1 MAINIP
7 KTCFRYQGK
16 KYKFTAV
23 LNDADN
29 STLGLDPSYVQEF
42 EYVNELNKLCLVGSL
57 TYEDVEGKVVN
68 YISKR
73 YVSIAVRV
81 AELDQKSDSIFTIE
95 KEKDDSVFE
104 HTFIVNSID
113 VLGREDAVITY
124 KLNLVSSSYFN
135 LTANIQHSTYASK
148 DGPQPILKNLQDC
161 LTLNS
166 DDEIQLACDADS
178 FEKSMDSIKT
188 DYITQVND
196 NKFTTFRYLMNKLFY
211 CENKDNNFKFLYYDE
226 FSCKYKMMNL
236 GQLNSTCQ
244 GVADPIV
251 ISMFKTKEEMY
262 TYQNACDIGTVNKFP
277 KTSSFKSTF
286 SKQHSSYDYSKNEIS
301 TKTTNQDEVNN
312 YANSYYNDEATSQNI
327 FQKMPYEYEYVQAGS
342 FWNNDFNTYDD
353 ICNMLLN
360 DNALIIEID
369 GSMKRQPADVI
380 FLMVPPDPSNQT
392 TEDGNQYKDLK
403 DRYSQLQGEWII
415 GKVRHSISPAQ
426 ETYRQNLILF
436 RNHLNQSK
444 IEKK

>member
-1 MAINIP
+1 MAISFP
-7 KTCFRYQGK
+7 KACFRYQGK
-16 KYKFTAV
+16 KYKLVA
-23 LNDADN
+23 AISDN
-29 STLGLDPSYVQEF
+29 ESHSLGLDPGHVIEF

-57 TYEDVEGKVVN
+57 TYEDVEGKVAN
-68 YISKR
+68 FISKR
-73 YVSIAVRV
+73 HVNVIVRI
-81 AELDQKSDSIFTIE
+81 AELEQPTDGPFTIE
-95 KEKDDSVFE
+95 KEKAGSVFE
-104 HTFIVNSID
+104 HIFIVSNID
-113 VLGREDAVITY
+113 VLGREEAVITY
-124 KLNLVSSSYFN
+124 KLNLVSQNYYN
-135 LTANIQHSTYASK
+135 LVANIQYSTYALK
-148 DGPQPILKNLQDC
+148 DGPQPILKSLQAC
-161 LTLNS
+161 LELNNKEPI
-166 DDEIQLACDADS
+166 EILCDNES
-178 FEKSMDSIKT
+178 FEKSTDEMKL
-188 DYITQVND
+188 DYITQLND
-196 NKFTTFRYLMNKLFY
+196 NKFTTFKYLMNKLFY
-211 CENKDNNFKFLYYDE
+211 CENKDKSFKFLYYNE
-226 FSCKYKMMNL
+226 FSCKYKILNL
-236 GQLNSTCQ
+236 GQLNSTFQ
-244 GVADPIV
+244 GIADPIV

-286 SKQHSSYDYSKNEIS
+286 SKQHSSYDYSKNVIS
-301 TKTTNQDEVNN
+301 TKTTSQDEVNN
-312 YANSYYNDEATSQNI
+312 YANSYYNDEATSQSI